1 MASMLEQGPYNTII
15 GGDFNARTGTL
26 RDFVCESEEDKTF
39 LNLSEDYE
47 IDKITSRRNNQDTHT
62 NSYGEKLI
70 DMSIARRMRILKGRT
85 IGDLQGKFTY
95 IGYNG
100 VSTIDYVLASENI
113 LIEKLIHSLKV
124 EDLSSLSDHRPLTLK
139 LNYTRTNKNKQ
150 ETIDLIKIKR
160 TRIQNIET
168 YKTELNKMMD
178 MNTISSLNILQN
190 STNEQEINDTTSYR
204 TIYKCCN

>member
-1 MASMLEQGPYNTII
+1 
-15 GGDFNARTGTL
+15 
-26 RDFVCESEEDKTF
+26 
-39 LNLSEDYE
+39 
-47 IDKITSRRNNQDTHT
+47 
-62 NSYGEKLI
+62 
-70 DMSIARRMRILKGRT
+70 MSISTSMRILNGRT

-100 VSTIDYVLASENI
+100 FSTIDYVLASENI

-124 EDLSSLSDHRPLTLK
+124 EDLSSLSDHRSLTLK

-178 MNTISSLNILQN
+178 MNTISSLINMNTISSLINMNTISSLINILQN
-190 STNEQEINDTTSYR
+190 STNEQEINHATQQAT
-204 TIYKCCN
+204 